1 LRAWYAVEYITDLAE
16 DYGQLDRTHQTTSMA
31 PGTPEFSPPRSGEV
45 ATIHGESLAASL
57 TVKDLQRSLAWYTD
71 LVGFQVD
78 RRHERDGKLMAVSL
92 RAGNVRLLINQD
104 DGAKG
109 WDRAKG
115 EGLSL
120 QITTSSD
127 VDAIASRIK
136 QRGGTLAAEPT
147 DMPRG
152 VRAMRLQDP
161 DGFKFVISQP
171 KSGGTP

>member
-1 LRAWYAVEYITDLAE
+1 
-16 DYGQLDRTHQTTSMA
+16 MA
-31 PGTPEFSPPRSGEV
+31 PGTPEFSPPRS
-45 ATIHGESLAASL
+45 ADPAALQAQSLGASL
-57 TVKDLQRSLAWYTD
+57 TVKDLERSLAWYTKV
-71 LVGFQVD
+71 VGFTVD

-92 RAGNVRLLINQD
+92 RAGDVRLLINQD

-115 EGLSL
+115 EGISL

-127 VDAIASRIK
+127 VDAIAARVK
-136 QRGGTLAAEPT
+136 REGGTIAAEPT
-147 DMPRG
+147 DMPWG

-171 KSGGTP
+171 TRSPA